1 MRQVVLGKTG
11 LRVSRLGLGTD
22 VRNDDGT
29 VSLEQEIEV
38 MLRAWEL
45 GINLIDT
52 DRWYNTYPSLAAALP
67 HMERPRLVLVT
78 KTYEKSFEGA
88 LNDVRHALD
97 TLKTDYIDLFLIH
110 AVDSL
115 EDYAARASALEA
127 LQEAQVKGW
136 IRHIGLSSHAVAV
149 VRAMAGHPEIEAVLA
164 ALNMA
169 GKSMHHT
176 GTREEMEGAIKRCY
190 EAGQGVYIMKPFAR
204 GRLFEDANKDRPLSP
219 DQARQGLAYLYAL
232 PYIHS
237 IIPGMR
243 TVEQVEQNVAIAED
257 MERKESQLSR

>member
-1 MRQVVLGKTG
+1 MQQVVLGKTG
-11 LRVSRLGLGTD
+11 LQVSRLGLGTD
-22 VRNDDGT
+22 VRHDDGK
-29 VSLEQEIEV
+29 VSVEQETEV

-67 HMERPRLVLVT
+67 HMERSGLVLVT
-78 KTYEKSFEGA
+78 KTYEKGFEGT
-88 LNDVRHALD
+88 LNDVRYALD

-115 EDYAARASALEA
+115 EDYTARAPALEA
-127 LQEAQVKGW
+127 LQEARGRGW
-136 IRHIGLSSHAVAV
+136 IHHIGLSSHTVAV
-149 VRAMAGHPEIEAVLA
+149 VRAMAEHPEIEAVLA

-169 GKSMHHT
+169 GKNMHHS
-176 GTREEMEGAIKRCY
+176 GKREEMGEAIRCCY

-204 GRLFEDANKDRPLSP
+204 GRLFEDTNKDRPLSP

-237 IIPGMR
+237 VIPGMR
-243 TVEQVEQNVAIAED
+243 SVAQVEQNVTTVEELD
-257 MERKESQLSR
+257 ESNV